1 MKKNKSLEWIGV
13 FDEVNGFMERHLD
26 KWNTIEEIRQTYDEF
41 INNLK
46 KIKDLQ
52 PELEQD
58 LAPLKKELREKRE
71 RLSEKLFPVV
81 NLFEVY
87 AQDHPIG
94 KKLRKI
100 QLNQKDLE
108 SSGDQQLYQLAHSLH
123 KLAVISLNRAEGM
136 DKSKENKDKDI
147 TRYGLTQAMVDEL
160 YRAKYEFES
169 ILFLRTDVVSYRKK
183 TQRKWKELIKENRI
197 LLKKRLNKL
206 MSIFSGTHP
215 SFYRDYCRASRQ
227 K

>member
-13 FDEVNGFMERHLD
+13 FDQVNGFMERHLD
-26 KWNTIEEIRQTYDEF
+26 KWNTIEEIRLTYDEF

-100 QLNQKDLE
+100 LLNRKDLE
-108 SSGDQQLYQLAHSLH
+108 TSGDQQLYKLAHSLH
-123 KLAVISLNRAEGM
+123 KLAVKSLNRAEGM

-169 ILFLRTDVVSYRKK
+169 VLFLRKDVVSYRKK